1 MLSPKRIVN
10 AFTYSIKGYKS
21 AWQTE
26 AAFRDNVSLIA
37 IAQIVCLFL
46 QPAWPLWLLF
56 TVCNALIVMGEL
68 FNTAIEYLAD
78 HISTEHHELL
88 GRAKDVGS
96 AAVFTAL
103 LLNTAVLML
112 IVWQAAKAM

>member
-1 MLSPKRIVN
+1 M
-10 AFTYSIKGYKS
+10 KGYKS

-26 AAFRDNVSLIA
+26 AAFRDNVVMIVVAQLFCAA
-37 IAQIVCLFL
+37 I

-56 TVCNALIVMGEL
+56 VICNALLVMAEL
-68 FNTAIEYLAD
+68 FNTGLEYLAD
-78 HISTEHHELL
+78 HISTDHHDLL

-103 LLNTAVLML
+103 MLNSLVLLF
-112 IVWQAAKAM
+112 IIWQTWA